1 MSEPKESPD
10 PAAGGPPEAAGVS
23 EADRRN
29 WPRIPAEALPNLS
42 AKLATGPDIRLV
54 DLSRGGARFECEK
67 RLLPGAK
74 VALRLVTPD
83 GTLVVRGR
91 VVRSRIVRLER
102 GGLGYDAAIAFNET
116 LNEVLEEPGAGGQ
129 PAEAGEAVADPAGE
143 GETVEARDRDDEAP
157 EVPLESWVPPVEL
170 MTVTATVPQT
180 SEELREI
187 FDGND
192 W

>member
-1 MSEPKESPD
+1 MSEPKDD
-10 PAAGGPPEAAGVS
+10 PEPKGAVGEA
-23 EADRRN
+23 ERRN
-29 WPRIPAEALPNLS
+29 WPRIPADALPNVS

-83 GTLVVRGR
+83 GTLVIRGR

-116 LNEVLEEPGAGGQ
+116 LSQMLQEPNPRPGQEPPDAQ
-129 PAEAGEAVADPAGE
+129 PAPMAGAADK
-143 GETVEARDRDDEAP
+143 DDGAP

-170 MTVTATVPQT
+170 MTVTASVPQT
-180 SEELREI
+180 SEELKDI

>member
-1 MSEPKESPD
+1 MSEPKND
-10 PAAGGPPEAAGVS
+10 PEPQGTVGEA
-23 EADRRN
+23 ERRN
-29 WPRIPAEALPNLS
+29 WPRIPADALPNVS

-116 LNEVLEEPGAGGQ
+116 LSQMLEEPNARPAQESQGAQAAPMPDG
-129 PAEAGEAVADPAGE
+129 ADK
-143 GETVEARDRDDEAP
+143 DDGRP
-157 EVPLESWVPPVEL
+157 EVPLESWLPPVEL
-170 MTVTATVPQT
+170 MTVTASVPQT
-180 SEELREI
+180 SEELKEI

>member
-1 MSEPKESPD
+1 MSEPKE
-10 PAAGGPPEAAGVS
+10 EAETKGAVG
-23 EADRRN
+23 EAERRN
-29 WPRIPAEALPNLS
+29 WPRIPAEALPNVS

-116 LNEVLEEPGAGGQ
+116 LSQMLEEPNALAPTAAPPAQEGQ
-129 PAEAGEAVADPAGE
+129 AAP
-143 GETVEARDRDDEAP
+143 AP
-157 EVPLESWVPPVEL
+157 EGSDKDDGAPGAPLESWVPPVEL
-170 MTVTATVPQT
+170 MTVTASVSQT
-180 SEELREI
+180 SEELKEI

>member
-1 MSEPKESPD
+1 MSEPKND
-10 PAAGGPPEAAGVS
+10 PEQKGAVGEA
-23 EADRRN
+23 ERRN
-29 WPRIPAEALPNLS
+29 WPRIPADALPNVS

-116 LNEVLEEPGAGGQ
+116 LSQMLEEPNAGPVQ
-129 PAEAGEAVADPAGE
+129 AGEDAQTPDVADK
-143 GETVEARDRDDEAP
+143 DDGAP
-157 EVPLESWVPPVEL
+157 QVSLESWQPPVEL
-170 MTVTATVPQT
+170 MTVTASVPQT
-180 SEELREI
+180 SEELKEI

>member
-1 MSEPKESPD
+1 MSEPKND
-10 PAAGGPPEAAGVS
+10 PEPNGAVGEA
-23 EADRRN
+23 ERRN
-29 WPRIPAEALPNLS
+29 WPRIPADALPNVS
-42 AKLATGPDIRLV
+42 AKLATGPEIRLV

-116 LNEVLEEPGAGGQ
+116 LSQMLEEPNRPKPDSQDAHAA
-129 PAEAGEAVADPAGE
+129 PAPPGPDK
-143 GETVEARDRDDEAP
+143 DDGAP
-157 EVPLESWVPPVEL
+157 EVPLESWAPPVEL
-170 MTVTATVPQT
+170 MTVTASVPQS
-180 SEELREI
+180 SEELKEI

>member
-1 MSEPKESPD
+1 MSEPSDTPD
-10 PAAGGPPEAAGVS
+10 PGAGKPGPAGVS

-42 AKLATGPDIRLV
+42 AKLATGPEIRLV

-116 LNEVLEEPGAGGQ
+116 LNEVLEEPAGN
-129 PAEAGEAVADPAGE
+129 GEAAASGEAARGPASE

-157 EVPLESWVPPVEL
+157 EVPLESWVPPLEL

>member
-1 MSEPKESPD
+1 MSEPKDAPD
-10 PAAGGPPEAAGVS
+10 PGSGATESAAVS

-116 LNEVLEEPGAGGQ
+116 LNEVLREPDGSGQ
-129 PAEAGEAVADPAGE
+129 SAESGDAAATSGGE
-143 GETVEARDRDDEAP
+143 GETVEARDRDDEASD
-157 EVPLESWVPPVEL
+157 VPLESWVPPVEL

>member
-1 MSEPKESPD
+1 MSESEPKE
-10 PAAGGPPEAAGVS
+10 EAEKKGAVG
-23 EADRRN
+23 EAERRN
-29 WPRIPAEALPNLS
+29 WPRIPAEALTNVS

-116 LNEVLEEPGAGGQ
+116 LSQMLEEPSGAAA
-129 PAEAGEAVADPAGE
+129 PASEPQETPAAVPATE
-143 GETVEARDRDDEAP
+143 ITDKDDGAP

-170 MTVTATVPQT
+170 MTVTASVSQT
-180 SEELREI
+180 SEELKEI

>member
-1 MSEPKESPD
+1 MEEDEPNETSEPG
-10 PAAGGPPEAAGVS
+10 AGGVGEA
-23 EADRRN
+23 ERRN
-29 WPRIPAEALPNLS
+29 WPRIPAEALPNVS

-116 LNEVLEEPGAGGQ
+116 LSEMLEEPSANR
-129 PAEAGEAVADPAGE
+129 PAETGEGDTSLPDAAVA
-143 GETVEARDRDDEAP
+143 RDKDDGAP
-157 EVPLESWVPPVEL
+157 ETPLEAWVPPVEL
-170 MTVTATVPQT
+170 MTVTASVPQT
-180 SEELREI
+180 SEELKEI

>member
-1 MSEPKESPD
+1 MSEPED
-10 PAAGGPPEAAGVS
+10 EAVTKGAVG
-23 EADRRN
+23 EAERRN
-29 WPRIPAEALPNLS
+29 WPRIPAEALPNVS

-116 LNEVLEEPGAGGQ
+116 LSQMLEEPGPRSGATQ
-129 PAEAGEAVADPAGE
+129 DPQEATAAPAPEAA
-143 GETVEARDRDDEAP
+143 DRDDGAP
-157 EVPLESWVPPVEL
+157 EVPMESWVPPVEL
-170 MTVTATVPQT
+170 MTVTASVSQT
-180 SEELREI
+180 SEELKEI

>member
-1 MSEPKESPD
+1 MSEPKEAQETD
-10 PAAGGPPEAAGVS
+10 GGVS
-23 EADRRN
+23 EAERRN
-29 WPRIPAEALPNLS
+29 WPRIPAEALPNVS

-116 LNEVLEEPGAGGQ
+116 LNEMIEEPSAAAAAAAGGESQ
-129 PAEAGEAVADPAGE
+129 VSAGSGAEAMDK
-143 GETVEARDRDDEAP
+143 DDGAP

-170 MTVTATVPQT
+170 MTVTASVPQT
-180 SEELREI
+180 SEELKEI
-187 FDGND
+187 IDGND

>member
-1 MSEPKESPD
+1 MSEAE
-10 PAAGGPPEAAGVS
+10 
-23 EADRRN
+23 RRN

-83 GTLVVRGR
+83 GALVVRGR

-102 GGLGYDAAIAFNET
+102 GGLGYDVAIAFNET
-116 LNEVLEEPGAGGQ
+116 LSEMLQEGPAAAG
-129 PAEAGEAVADPAGE
+129 
-143 GETVEARDRDDEAP
+143 TSVENPVPTAASAPPTDKDDGAP

-170 MTVTATVPQT
+170 MTVTASVPQT
-180 SEELREI
+180 SEELKEI

>member
-1 MSEPKESPD
+1 MSEPKE
-10 PAAGGPPEAAGVS
+10 APEKEAPETDGGVS

-29 WPRIPAEALPNLS
+29 WPRIPAEALPNVS

-116 LNEVLEEPGAGGQ
+116 LNEMIEEPAAGAGAA
-129 PAEAGEAVADPAGE
+129 AETQLGAGAGT
-143 GETVEARDRDDEAP
+143 ETTDKDDGAP
-157 EVPLESWVPPVEL
+157 DVPLESWVPPVEL
-170 MTVTATVPQT
+170 MTVTASVSQS
-180 SEELREI
+180 SEELKEI
-187 FDGND
+187 IDGND

>member
-1 MSEPKESPD
+1 MSEPNEDPES
-10 PAAGGPPEAAGVS
+10 AESTGGVGEA
-23 EADRRN
+23 ERRN
-29 WPRIPAEALPNLS
+29 WPRIPADALPNVS

-116 LNEVLEEPGAGGQ
+116 LNEMIEEPAARDGAAPAEGAQGGAG
-129 PAEAGEAVADPAGE
+129 PLEAG
-143 GETVEARDRDDEAP
+143 DRDDGAP

-170 MTVTATVPQT
+170 MTVTASVPQT
-180 SEELREI
+180 SEELKEI

>member
-1 MSEPKESPD
+1 MDDAETK
-10 PAAGGPPEAAGVS
+10 GTVS
-23 EADRRN
+23 EAERRN
-29 WPRIPAEALPNLS
+29 WPRIPAEALPNVS

-116 LNEVLEEPGAGGQ
+116 LSQVLDEPTSGASPAPPTPEGQAPVADAADKDDHTPGA
-129 PAEAGEAVADPAGE
+129 
-143 GETVEARDRDDEAP
+143 
-157 EVPLESWVPPVEL
+157 PLETWVPPVEL
-170 MTVTATVPQT
+170 MTVTAAVSQT
-180 SEELREI
+180 SEELKEI

>member
-1 MSEPKESPD
+1 MSEPKE
-10 PAAGGPPEAAGVS
+10 EAETKGAVG
-23 EADRRN
+23 EAERRN
-29 WPRIPAEALPNLS
+29 WPRIPAEALPNVS

-116 LNEVLEEPGAGGQ
+116 LSQMLEEPNALAA
-129 PAEAGEAVADPAGE
+129 PAAPPVQEAQAAPAHE
-143 GETVEARDRDDEAP
+143 GSDKDDSAP
-157 EVPLESWVPPVEL
+157 GVPLESWIPPVEL
-170 MTVTATVPQT
+170 MTVTASVSQT
-180 SEELREI
+180 SEELKDI

>member
-1 MSEPKESPD
+1 MD
-10 PAAGGPPEAAGVS
+10 DAAETKGAVS
-23 EADRRN
+23 EAERRN
-29 WPRIPAEALPNLS
+29 WPRIPAEALPNVS

-116 LNEVLEEPGAGGQ
+116 LSQVLEEPTARAAAA
-129 PAEAGEAVADPAGE
+129 PAEEPATAVTDSM
-143 GETVEARDRDDEAP
+143 DKDDSAP
-157 EVPLESWVPPVEL
+157 GAPLDTWMPPVEL
-170 MTVTATVPQT
+170 MTVTASVSQT
-180 SEELREI
+180 SEELKEI

>member
-1 MSEPKESPD
+1 MSDPKQDPEPEG
-10 PAAGGPPEAAGVS
+10 AVGEA
-23 EADRRN
+23 ERRI
-29 WPRIPAEALPNLS
+29 WPRIPADALPQLS

-83 GTLVVRGR
+83 GALVVRGR

-102 GGLGYDAAIAFNET
+102 GGLGYDVAIAFNET
-116 LNEVLEEPGAGGQ
+116 LSEMLQEPK
-129 PAEAGEAVADPAGE
+129 AGE
-143 GETVEARDRDDEAP
+143 GDTAEASNQPIATVVEAQDRDDGAP

-170 MTVTATVPQT
+170 MTVTVSVPQT
-180 SEELREI
+180 SEELKEI

>member
-1 MSEPKESPD
+1 MSEPNND
-10 PAAGGPPEAAGVS
+10 PEPKGPEPKGAVS
-23 EADRRN
+23 EAERRN
-29 WPRIPAEALPNLS
+29 WPRIPADALPNVS

-116 LNEVLEEPGAGGQ
+116 LSQMLEEPNAQ
-129 PAEAGEAVADPAGE
+129 PAQVAPDAPTPRA
-143 GETVEARDRDDEAP
+143 ADKDDGAP
-157 EVPLESWVPPVEL
+157 QLSLESWLPPVEL
-170 MTVTATVPQT
+170 MTVTASVPQT
-180 SEELREI
+180 SEELKEI

>member
-1 MSEPKESPD
+1 MSEPKQDPESN
-10 PAAGGPPEAAGVS
+10 AGVG
-23 EADRRN
+23 EAERRN
-29 WPRIPAEALPNLS
+29 WPRIPADALPNVS
-42 AKLATGPDIRLV
+42 AKLATGPEIRLV

-116 LNEVLEEPGAGGQ
+116 LSEMLEEPAKRTAAGTGSVEPENPR
-129 PAEAGEAVADPAGE
+129 PAAPEASDK
-143 GETVEARDRDDEAP
+143 DDGAP
-157 EVPLESWVPPVEL
+157 EVPLEAWVPPVEL
-170 MTVTATVPQT
+170 MTVTASVPQS
-180 SEELREI
+180 SEELKEI

>member
-1 MSEPKESPD
+1 MDDEPKDVSEEQ
-10 PAAGGPPEAAGVS
+10 GGVS

-29 WPRIPAEALPNLS
+29 WPRIPAEALPNVS

-116 LNEVLEEPGAGGQ
+116 LNEVLEESSSGPIGE
-129 PAEAGEAVADPAGE
+129 PAEQDGGPP
-143 GETVEARDRDDEAP
+143 ETAEARDKDDGAP

-170 MTVTATVPQT
+170 MTVTASVPQS
-180 SEELREI
+180 SEELKEI

>member
-1 MSEPKESPD
+1 MSESEPKE
-10 PAAGGPPEAAGVS
+10 EADKKGAVS
-23 EADRRN
+23 EAERRN
-29 WPRIPAEALPNLS
+29 WPRIPAEALTNVS

-116 LNEVLEEPGAGGQ
+116 LSQMLEEPNAGASTA
-129 PAEAGEAVADPAGE
+129 PAQ
-143 GETVEARDRDDEAP
+143 AP
-157 EVPLESWVPPVEL
+157 EVQATAPAADIIDKDDGAPDVPLESWVPPVEL
-170 MTVTATVPQT
+170 MTVTASVSQT
-180 SEELREI
+180 SEELKEI

>member
-1 MSEPKESPD
+1 MSEPKND
-10 PAAGGPPEAAGVS
+10 PEPNGTVGEA
-23 EADRRN
+23 ERRN
-29 WPRIPAEALPNLS
+29 WPRIPADALPNVS
-42 AKLATGPDIRLV
+42 AKLATGPEIRLV

-116 LNEVLEEPGAGGQ
+116 LSQMLEEPNRSKQDSPDA
-129 PAEAGEAVADPAGE
+129 PAAPAPPVADK
-143 GETVEARDRDDEAP
+143 DDGAP

-170 MTVTATVPQT
+170 MTVTASVPQS
-180 SEELREI
+180 SEELKDI

>member
-1 MSEPKESPD
+1 MSEPKETPE
-10 PAAGGPPEAAGVS
+10 PAGDVS
-23 EADRRN
+23 EADRRS
-29 WPRIPAEALPNLS
+29 WPRIPADALPNVS
-42 AKLATGPDIRLV
+42 AKLATGPDIRLI

-83 GTLVVRGR
+83 GTLVIRGR

-116 LNEVLEEPGAGGQ
+116 LNEVLSEPSGGETGGETSES
-129 PAEAGEAVADPAGE
+129 AEAGASAAA
-143 GETVEARDRDDEAP
+143 ETRDRDDGAP

-170 MTVTATVPQT
+170 MTVTASVPQT
-180 SEELREI
+180 SEELRDL

>member
-1 MSEPKESPD
+1 MSESDPKQETESRG
-10 PAAGGPPEAAGVS
+10 AVGEA
-23 EADRRN
+23 ERRN
-29 WPRIPAEALPNLS
+29 WPRIPAEALTNVS

-116 LNEVLEEPGAGGQ
+116 LSQMLEEPKGQ
-129 PAEAGEAVADPAGE
+129 TAAKPETPEAHPGLSPDL
-143 GETVEARDRDDEAP
+143 TDKDDAAP

-170 MTVTATVPQT
+170 MTVTASVPQT
-180 SEELREI
+180 SEELKEI

>member
-1 MSEPKESPD
+1 MSDPSEIPD
-10 PAAGGPPEAAGVS
+10 APAGEVS
-23 EADRRN
+23 EAERRS
-29 WPRIPAEALPNLS
+29 WPRIPAESLPNVS

-116 LNEVLEEPGAGGQ
+116 LNEVIEERAGTPQ
-129 PAEAGEAVADPAGE
+129 PATEAAPLQAADAGP
-143 GETVEARDRDDEAP
+143 VRDQDDGP
-157 EVPLESWVPPVEL
+157 SDVPLESWVPPVEL
-170 MTVTATVPQT
+170 MTVTASVPQS
-180 SEELREI
+180 SEELKEI

>member
-1 MSEPKESPD
+1 MSEPKQDQE
-10 PAAGGPPEAAGVS
+10 PEAKGGVG
-23 EADRRN
+23 EAERRN
-29 WPRIPAEALPNLS
+29 WPRIPADALPNVS
-42 AKLATGPDIRLV
+42 AKLATGPEIRLV

-116 LNEVLEEPGAGGQ
+116 LSEMLEEPGKAAG
-129 PAEAGEAVADPAGE
+129 AGAGPQE
-143 GETVEARDRDDEAP
+143 SPKSAAPNASDKDDGAP

-170 MTVTATVPQT
+170 MTVTASVPQT
-180 SEELREI
+180 SEELKEI

>member
-1 MSEPKESPD
+1 MSEPRETPD
-10 PAAGGPPEAAGVS
+10 PAAGGAAEPAGVS

-42 AKLATGPDIRLV
+42 AKLATGPEIRLV

-116 LNEVLEEPGAGGQ
+116 LNEVLEEPAGN
-129 PAEAGEAVADPAGE
+129 GEAAASGEAARGPASE

-157 EVPLESWVPPVEL
+157 EVPLESWVPPLEL

>member
-1 MSEPKESPD
+1 MDDDSKETSEGTP
-10 PAAGGPPEAAGVS
+10 GVS
-23 EADRRN
+23 ESDRRN
-29 WPRIPAEALPNLS
+29 WPRIPAEALPNVS

-116 LNEVLEEPGAGGQ
+116 LNELLEEPNRSQ
-129 PAEAGEAVADPAGE
+129 PAESREGDPSGLDA
-143 GETVEARDRDDEAP
+143 VEARDKDDGAP
-157 EVPLESWVPPVEL
+157 ETPLESWVPPVEL
-170 MTVTATVPQT
+170 MTVTASVPQS
-180 SEELREI
+180 SEELKEI

>member
-1 MSEPKESPD
+1 MSETKSD
-10 PAAGGPPEAAGVS
+10 PEPTRPVGEA
-23 EADRRN
+23 ERRN
-29 WPRIPAEALPNLS
+29 WPRIPAEALPNVS

-116 LNEVLEEPGAGGQ
+116 LSQMIEEPLARADGHASPDPSPIGAT
-129 PAEAGEAVADPAGE
+129 EVTDKD
-143 GETVEARDRDDEAP
+143 DRAP
-157 EVPLESWVPPVEL
+157 EGPLESWVPPVEL
-170 MTVTATVPQT
+170 MTVTASVSQT
-180 SEELREI
+180 SEELKEI

>member
-1 MSEPKESPD
+1 MSEPKDDAPES
-10 PAAGGPPEAAGVS
+10 AGVS
-23 EADRRN
+23 EADRRS
-29 WPRIPAEALPNLS
+29 WPRIPAEALPNVS

-116 LNEVLEEPGAGGQ
+116 LNEMLEEPSGGTGADAGGD
-129 PAEAGEAVADPAGE
+129 PGGGSAEAAPAA
-143 GETVEARDRDDEAP
+143 ARDPDDAAP
-157 EVPLESWVPPVEL
+157 GAPLESWVPPVEL
-170 MTVTATVPQT
+170 MTVTASVPQT

>member
-1 MSEPKESPD
+1 MSD
-10 PAAGGPPEAAGVS
+10 PSETPEVPAGGVS
-23 EADRRN
+23 EAERRS
-29 WPRIPAEALPNLS
+29 WPRIPAEALPNVS

-54 DLSRGGARFECEK
+54 DLSSGGARFECEK

-116 LNEVLEEPGAGGQ
+116 LNEVIEERAATPQ
-129 PAEAGEAVADPAGE
+129 PAGE
-143 GETVEARDRDDEAP
+143 ETPVQAVDPAPVRDRDDGP
-157 EVPLESWVPPVEL
+157 SDVPLESWVPPVEL
-170 MTVTATVPQT
+170 MTVTASVPQS
-180 SEELREI
+180 SEELKEI

>member
-1 MSEPKESPD
+1 MSEPKND
-10 PAAGGPPEAAGVS
+10 PEPNGTVGEA
-23 EADRRN
+23 ERRN
-29 WPRIPAEALPNLS
+29 WPRIPADALPNVS
-42 AKLATGPDIRLV
+42 AKLATGPEIRLV

-116 LNEVLEEPGAGGQ
+116 LSQMLEEPTRSRPDSPDA
-129 PAEAGEAVADPAGE
+129 PAASAPQVADK
-143 GETVEARDRDDEAP
+143 DDGAP

-170 MTVTATVPQT
+170 MTVTASVPQS
-180 SEELREI
+180 SEELKEI

>member
-1 MSEPKESPD
+1 MDEEEPNETAGPASEV
-10 PAAGGPPEAAGVS
+10 GGAE
-23 EADRRN
+23 RRN
-29 WPRIPAEALPNLS
+29 WPRIPAEALPNVS

-116 LNEVLEEPGAGGQ
+116 LNEVVEEPGANRSV
-129 PAEAGEAVADPAGE
+129 ERSESE
-143 GETVEARDRDDEAP
+143 GTAQDASSGRDKDDGAP

-170 MTVTATVPQT
+170 MTVTASVPQT
-180 SEELREI
+180 SEELKEI

>member
-1 MSEPKESPD
+1 MSD
-10 PAAGGPPEAAGVS
+10 PSETPEAPEGGVS
-23 EADRRN
+23 EAERRS
-29 WPRIPAEALPNLS
+29 WPRIPAEALPNVS

-116 LNEVLEEPGAGGQ
+116 LNEVIEERANPAA
-129 PAEAGEAVADPAGE
+129 PAEEGQAQSGDPAP
-143 GETVEARDRDDEAP
+143 ARDRDDAAP

-170 MTVTATVPQT
+170 MTVTASVPQS
-180 SEELREI
+180 SEELKEI

>member
-1 MSEPKESPD
+1 MSEPKND
-10 PAAGGPPEAAGVS
+10 PEPAGTVGEA
-23 EADRRN
+23 ERRN
-29 WPRIPAEALPNLS
+29 WPRIPADALPNVS

-116 LNEVLEEPGAGGQ
+116 LSQMLAEPNARPAQESQDAPAAPMPEGA
-129 PAEAGEAVADPAGE
+129 DK
-143 GETVEARDRDDEAP
+143 DDGAP
-157 EVPLESWVPPVEL
+157 EVPLESWQPPVEL
-170 MTVTATVPQT
+170 MTVTASVPQS
-180 SEELREI
+180 SEELKEI

>member
-1 MSEPKESPD
+1 MSEPKND
-10 PAAGGPPEAAGVS
+10 PEPQGTVGEA
-23 EADRRN
+23 ERRN
-29 WPRIPAEALPNLS
+29 WPRIPADALPNVS

-91 VVRSRIVRLER
+91 VLRSRIVRLER

-116 LNEVLEEPGAGGQ
+116 LSQMLEEPSARPAQESQDAQAAPMPDGA
-129 PAEAGEAVADPAGE
+129 DK
-143 GETVEARDRDDEAP
+143 DDGAP
-157 EVPLESWVPPVEL
+157 EVPLESWQPPVEL
-170 MTVTATVPQT
+170 MTVTASVPQT
-180 SEELREI
+180 SEELKEI

>member
-1 MSEPKESPD
+1 MSETKSDPEPTSPV
-10 PAAGGPPEAAGVS
+10 GEA
-23 EADRRN
+23 ERRN

-116 LNEVLEEPGAGGQ
+116 LSQMIEEPLARAGGQ
-129 PAEAGEAVADPAGE
+129 TSAERGSV
-143 GETVEARDRDDEAP
+143 ETLEVIDKEDRAP
-157 EVPLESWVPPVEL
+157 EGPLESWVPPVEL
-170 MTVTATVPQT
+170 MTVTASVSQT
-180 SEELREI
+180 SEELKEI

>member
-1 MSEPKESPD
+1 MQSEIPSKPK
-10 PAAGGPPEAAGVS
+10 G
-23 EADRRN
+23 
-29 WPRIPAEALPNLS
+29 
-42 AKLATGPDIRLV
+42 
-54 DLSRGGARFECEK
+54 
-67 RLLPGAK
+67 LPGAK

-116 LNEVLEEPGAGGQ
+116 LSQMLEEPNGPHRNSQDAHAA
-129 PAEAGEAVADPAGE
+129 PTPAG
-143 GETVEARDRDDEAP
+143 ADKDDGAP
-157 EVPLESWVPPVEL
+157 EVPLESWLPPVEL
-170 MTVTATVPQT
+170 MTVTASVTQS
-180 SEELREI
+180 SEELKEI